1 MRGSTCNTNPC
12 TEPSPLYCSTSCL
25 ALDVGRVLPF
35 ARPLRYWVLPD
46 GRAVVWSLLEL
57 VSKRT
62 DELIDPNAIEA
73 YHAVGQQLGCLPL
86 GMLPDEERGA

>member
-1 MRGSTCNTNPC
+1 M
-12 TEPSPLYCSTSCL
+12 
-25 ALDVGRVLPF
+25 
-35 ARPLRYWVLPD
+35 LPD

-62 DELIDPNAIEA
+62 DELSDPNAIEA
-73 YHAVGQQLGCLPL
+73 YHEVGQQLGCLPL

>member
-1 MRGSTCNTNPC
+1 MRALTCNTSPC
-12 TEPSPLYCSTSCL
+12 TAPSQLFCFTSCL
-25 ALDVGRVLPF
+25 ALDLGKVPPL
-35 ARPLRYWVLPD
+35 ARLLRYWVLPD
-46 GRAVVWSLLEL
+46 GRAVAWSLLEL

-73 YHAVGQQLGCLPL
+73 YHEVGQQLGCLPL